1 MARFIMKR
9 RQVLLTGAAG
19 AASLLAGRSL
29 VAEAAPKAASTRRRT
44 VPKKVFAHY
53 MVCCPVAGGAVTV
66 EDLKKEI
73 LDAQSRGIDG
83 FALNCGG
90 WDKGGG
96 TEYKPRCV
104 KMYEAARQLGTGFN
118 LFVSM
123 DYCCGNFLDETRDAI
138 KTFQDHPNQFK
149 VDNRTVL
156 STYGGEGHEPKP
168 AQDKIALVRNMGGF
182 FVPFFFST
190 TYGDFND
197 PNVVA
202 EILRFYGA
210 ADGYFFFGTAGS
222 PDEITQRN
230 RRLCQAWQ
238 GAGKIF
244 MAAVTPYYR
253 SFGRLNETRGFSGMA
268 QEWEG
273 AIRDGADWIEIT
285 TWNDWNE
292 KTYVAPFGSP
302 TDTKMGGGTDDGYG
316 PINYAHVAYLDA
328 SRYYID
334 WFKTGKPPRITRD
347 RLFYFYRPEP
357 KSASGKQLSASEVSK
372 GVKAISGVEGLE
384 DSVFVTCF
392 LTNPAQVTIHSGATS
407 RTFDLAEGIHHVE
420 IPFALGAQRFT
431 LTRNGHTLLDKTG
444 EHEIADRQG
453 VTRYNYFAGEA

>member
-1 MARFIMKR
+1 MTKFDVDR
-9 RQVLLTGAAG
+9 RRLLLAGVAGAAG
-19 AASLLAGRSL
+19 LLAGRSP
-29 VAEAAPKAASTRRRT
+29 AAPRTPKASPAK

-53 MVCCPVAGGAVTV
+53 MVCCPAAGGGATV
-66 EDLKKEI
+66 ADFQNEI
-73 LDAQSRGIDG
+73 RAAQAHGLDG

-104 KMYEAARQLGTGFN
+104 KIYEAAKQLGTDFQ

-123 DYCCGNFLDETRDAI
+123 DYCCGNYLDETRDAI
-138 KTFQDHPNQFK
+138 ETFRDHPNQFK
-149 VDNRTVL
+149 IGGRPVL

-168 AQDKIALVRNMGGF
+168 AQEKIALVRRLGGF
-182 FVPFFFST
+182 FVPFFFAT
-190 TYGDFND
+190 NYGDFND

-202 EILRFYGA
+202 EILRDYGA
-210 ADGYFFFGTAGS
+210 VDGYFFFGTAGS
-222 PDEITQRN
+222 GDEITARN
-230 RRLCQAWQ
+230 HRLCEAWH
-238 GAGKIF
+238 GEGKVF

-253 SFGRLNETRGFSGMA
+253 SFGRLNETHGFTAMA

-292 KTYVAPFGSP
+292 KTYVAPFGTPS
-302 TDTKMGGGTDDGYG
+302 DTQLGGGTDDGYG
-316 PINYAHVAYLDA
+316 PVNYAHVAYLDA
-328 SRYYID
+328 SRYYIH
-334 WFKTGKPPRITRD
+334 WFKTGKKPRITQD
-347 RLFYFYRPEP
+347 RMFYFYRTEP
-357 KSASGKQLSASEVSK
+357 KAAAGKQLSQKETQS

-392 LTNPAQVTIHSGATS
+392 LAKPAQLTIHSGATS
-407 RTFDLAEGIHHVE
+407 RSFILPVGIHHVKM
-420 IPFALGAQRFT
+420 PFTLGAQRFT
-431 LTRNGHTLLDKTG
+431 LTRNGRTLMDKTG
-444 EHEIADRQG
+444 EQEIADRQG

>member
-1 MARFIMKR
+1 MER
-9 RQVLLTGAAG
+9 RRLLLAGIAGAAG
-19 AASLLAGRSL
+19 LLAERPL
-29 VAEAAPKAASTRRRT
+29 AAQAPPKAHG
-44 VPKKVFAHY
+44 VPKRVFAHY

-66 EDLKKEI
+66 EDLKNEI
-73 LDAQSRGIDG
+73 REAQVRGLDG

-96 TEYKPRCV
+96 MEYKPRCV
-104 KMYEAARQLGTGFN
+104 KIYEAAKQLGTGFQI
-118 LFVSM
+118 FISM
-123 DYCCGNFLDETRDAI
+123 DYCCGNNLDETRDAI
-138 KTFQDHPNQFK
+138 ETFRDHPNQFR
-149 VDNRTVL
+149 VGGRPVL

-168 AQDKIALVRNMGGF
+168 AQDKIALVRKLGGF
-182 FVPFFFST
+182 FVPFFFGT
-190 TYGDFND
+190 NYGDFDD

-202 EILRFYGA
+202 EIMRDYGD
-210 ADGYFFFGTAGS
+210 ADGYFFFGTAGRA
-222 PDEITQRN
+222 DEITRRN
-230 RRLCQAWQ
+230 RRLCEAWQ
-238 GAGKIF
+238 GAGKLF

-292 KTYVAPFGSP
+292 KTYVAPFGP
-302 TDTKMGGGTDDGYG
+302 PGETKMGGGTDDGYG

-334 WFKTGKPPRITRD
+334 WFKTGRPPRIQRD

-357 KSASGKQLSASEVSK
+357 KSAAGKQFSASEVQK
-372 GVKAISGVEGLE
+372 GVKSISGVEGLA

-392 LTNPAQVTIHSGATS
+392 LAKPAKLMIHSGATA
-407 RTFDLAEGIHHVE
+407 RTFVLPAGVHHVE
-420 IPFALGAQRFT
+420 TPFALGAQRFT
-431 LTRNGHTLLDKTG
+431 LTRNGHVVKEKTG
-444 EHEIADRQG
+444 EHEIADRHG
-453 VTRYNYFAGEA
+453 ETRYNYFAGEA